1 MVDASQQ
8 LTAGN
13 PIVENPKNS
22 LNPMLL
28 EPNEVNEGI
37 EYQQNMKNVRDIAIE
52 PKTKDANLDAKA
64 RDIALDPMICEK
76 STDPK
81 M

>member
-8 LTAGN
+8 LTGGN
-13 PIVENPKNS
+13 PVVENPKNS

-37 EYQQNMKNVRDIAIE
+37 EY
-52 PKTKDANLDAKA
+52 
-64 RDIALDPMICEK
+64 
-76 STDPK
+76 
-81 M
+81 